1 MQNAC
6 QRFTLP
12 SSSYKGRLA
21 VFCRLALRT
30 VAPRER
36 DYLPRHYFSCKNIP
50 VDDFFS
56 VSETMTYRPFKGH
69 TVCFS
74 LGKIQGVAWSY
85 EQSAEF
91 MAGGI
96 GSYESIDK

>member
-12 SSSYKGRLA
+12 SSSYKGRPA

-36 DYLPRHYFSCKNIP
+36 GYLPRHYFSCKDVP
-50 VDDFFS
+50 VDDLLS
-56 VSETMTYRPFKGH
+56 DSETMTYRPFKGH

-74 LGKIQGVAWSY
+74 LGKIQGVTWSY
-85 EQSAEF
+85 EQLIES
-91 MAGGI
+91 MASGI
-96 GSYESIDK
+96 GSYESIYR

>member
-21 VFCRLALRT
+21 VFCWPALRT
-30 VAPRER
+30 VDPRER
-36 DYLPRHYFSCKNIP
+36 GYLPRHYFSCKDVP
-50 VDDFFS
+50 VDDLFS
-56 VSETMTYRPFKGH
+56 VSETMTDRPFKGH
-69 TVCFS
+69 TACFS
-74 LGKIQGVAWSY
+74 QGITWSY
-85 EQSAEF
+85 EQPVET

>member
-12 SSSYKGRLA
+12 SSSYKGRSTA
-21 VFCRLALRT
+21 FCWPALRA
-30 VAPRER
+30 VDPRER
-36 DYLPRHYFSCKNIP
+36 GYLPRHYFSCKNMP

-69 TVCFS
+69 TACFS
-74 LGKIQGVAWSY
+74 LGKIQGVTWSY
-85 EQSAEF
+85 EQPVET

-96 GSYESIDK
+96 GSYESINK